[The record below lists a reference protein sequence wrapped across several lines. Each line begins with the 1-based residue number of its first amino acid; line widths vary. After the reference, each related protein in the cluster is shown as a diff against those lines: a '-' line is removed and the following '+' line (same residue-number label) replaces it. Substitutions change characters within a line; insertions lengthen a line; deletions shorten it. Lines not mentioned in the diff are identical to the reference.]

1 MSSSKGN
8 LPSHGLHRM
17 WAGRMNIFDRK
28 SGTLVIFDDDAVL
41 TSEVTS
47 ADIAQVRDIIN
58 VRVK

>member
-1 MSSSKGN
+1 
-8 LPSHGLHRM
+8 M
-17 WAGRMNIFDRK
+17 WRGRMNIFDRK

>member
-1 MSSSKGN
+1 
-8 LPSHGLHRM
+8 M